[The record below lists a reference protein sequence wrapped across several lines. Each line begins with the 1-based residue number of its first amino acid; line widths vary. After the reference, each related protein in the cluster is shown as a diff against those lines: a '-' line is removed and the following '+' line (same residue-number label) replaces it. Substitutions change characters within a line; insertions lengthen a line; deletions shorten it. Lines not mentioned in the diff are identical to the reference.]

1 MPLNINVLTC
11 VESIEIKAYKQVLDV
26 MKRLPVAYGNGFCKL
41 Y

>member
-11 VESIEIKAYKQVLDV
+11 VESIEINAYKQVLDV
-26 MKRLPVAYGNGFCKL
+26 VKGFPVAYENGFCKL